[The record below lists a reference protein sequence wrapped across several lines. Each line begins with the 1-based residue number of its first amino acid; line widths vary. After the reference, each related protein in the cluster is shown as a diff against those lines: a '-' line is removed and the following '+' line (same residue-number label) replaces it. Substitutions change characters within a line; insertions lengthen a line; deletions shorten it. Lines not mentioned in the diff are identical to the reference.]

1 MLHSEEG
8 AVFWQLLFVFEQA
21 GLHERLIHGTICFV
35 IDSNGYDLSFSDLA
49 VLSLFFLFKS

>member
-35 IDSNGYDLSFSDLA
+35 IDSNGYDLSFSDLS
-49 VLSLFFLFKS
+49 VLSLFYLV